1 MRVFRLFAAFSLL
14 MLVASCASVGKLST
28 PSTKPEI
35 TINGAD
41 KQKVLDA
48 LVAWSATQGRQVEA
62 TTQYSVTVTGAMP
75 ARTSNNVLW
84 DETVMARTM
93 YTPVVK
99 GNDVTLFAQRLI
111 SYVKEENVHSNVG
124 SNRVVGRT
132 TQDITEDYNSQR
144 AYEELQ
150 IELESFSQFF
160 AQNK

>member
-1 MRVFRLFAAFSLL
+1 MRPVRYLTAIILL
-14 MLVASCASVGKLST
+14 LLVSSCASVGKLAT

-35 TINGAD
+35 TISNTS
-41 KQKVLDA
+41 KQQVLDA
-48 LVAWSATQGRQVEA
+48 LVAWSATQGRQVES
-62 TTQYSVTVTGAMP
+62 TNQYSLTTTGAMS
-75 ARTSNNVLW
+75 ARTENNILW
-84 DETVMARTM
+84 DENVMARTM

-111 SYVKEENVHSNVG
+111 SYVKEEDVHSSPG

-150 IELESFSQFF
+150 IELEDFARFF
-160 AQNK
+160 AKH